1 MNQHMN
7 ANHSNSAPDGL
18 SRAQQTDG
26 TLASLFIP
34 ALRDPEQNRLCLE
47 ILLRLPPQARLAA
60 LDAFIRSVLKTEASG
75 VGVNDSAG
83 EETDVRQT
91 PPRHSP
97 ETKCRIYDALITQLE
112 SGPFNNQ
119 RLDALYQDLLRE
131 SIDLTRQQLAAYR
144 AHVKMAVNYARE
156 QASSYEVLDDDQQ
169 EELTALCCQAASAL
183 LRIDPQEQDTRH
195 ALVTPVANLLK
206 CSTSA
211 ALTLVEKLLKT
222 RPFRHRTM

>member
-1 MNQHMN
+1 
-7 ANHSNSAPDGL
+7 
-18 SRAQQTDG
+18 
-26 TLASLFIP
+26 
-34 ALRDPEQNRLCLE
+34 
-47 ILLRLPPQARLAA
+47 
-60 LDAFIRSVLKTEASG
+60 
-75 VGVNDSAG
+75 
-83 EETDVRQT
+83 
-91 PPRHSP
+91 
-97 ETKCRIYDALITQLE
+97 
-112 SGPFNNQ
+112 
-119 RLDALYQDLLRE
+119 
-131 SIDLTRQQLAAYR
+131 
-144 AHVKMAVNYARE
+144 MAVNYARE